1 MHSAV
6 LTGTGLYQP
15 PFTITN
21 AELVQAFNRYV
32 DLHNARH
39 ADAIARGE
47 QQALQHSSVEFIE
60 KASGIQQ
67 RFVLEKSG
75 ILDPERMYPH
85 YPQRGDDEL
94 SLMA

>member
-1 MHSAV
+1 MSMHSAV

-32 DLHNARH
+32 DLHNALH

-47 QQALQHSSVEFIE
+47 QGGRGWHVCDRNWLPIVNLPSPGCLRSS
-60 KASGIQQ
+60 
-67 RFVLEKSG
+67 
-75 ILDPERMYPH
+75 P
-85 YPQRGDDEL
+85 
-94 SLMA
+94 